1 MLCASLFPNRKGK
14 KKYEKE
20 GTMRKNKVGFLDVGV
35 ETVEDPRE
43 NHLYNEKIFTAQLA
57 Q

>member
-1 MLCASLFPNRKGK
+1 
-14 KKYEKE
+14 
-20 GTMRKNKVGFLDVGV
+20 MRKNKVGFLDVGV